1 MEIIL
6 LFLFISIFN
15 GGKHLISEFFFA
27 FFIPLIFLKEVI
39 KRKDLPRTTNNVLP
53 FGAGVNVVQNKLP
66 EERLS
71 EYYIGGVR
79 GLFSSTIL
87 NLPISFF
94 FILSFLSLGLS
105 VSPKATLNSFLQ
117 IVNYILF
124 FYLLLYYLRK
134 DNSLGDKI
142 LKIII
147 FLGIFFLLFGIIQ
160 FFQGKAIRANLPNSN
175 FLAGFLVPSSGIVLS
190 NLFFN
195 SELRKSNKI
204 LNLFFLFL
212 FGFALFLT
220 RSRGGYLSL
229 IVVLTLLLS
238 FKRGDHLY
246 KRLGLALIPITIVL
260 LFFISAP
267 QSYFTNLLK
276 INDPYSFTR
285 LNIWLA
291 ALKNAMDKPLFGWGL
306 GTFET
311 IFFRYNF
318 PVHGTIARYGKYPG
332 FAMNEY
338 LQILAELGVAGFFC
352 VIWLIY
358 LFFREIH
365 RKIKESGTWQLYAI
379 LLGSSAILTHA
390 LVDFNLHLPLIVL
403 TLISFT
409 AIGMEKSATPFE
421 VITSF
426 LTRKIH
432 FISIFSVILLFF
444 LNGTKFLSQY
454 YFVKAEKLTNNWE
467 KKIIS
472 YKKTISY
479 NPLDSLPHQK
489 LGDLYAE
496 RYILTE
502 EEKNK
507 ENTIKEY
514 KKAIEL
520 EPENV
525 FIYRSLGGFYYDYT
539 EYKNLG
545 ISYYEKAI
553 EKNPYNAFFQFELGK
568 IYLNEKFVIKAKEK
582 FQKARELEPNY
593 LQTYYE
599 EGLLWEKEGND
610 NKALELY
617 SKISEINE
625 KNLVPVTNYEK
636 KLLQFDYVLLCNQLA
651 GIYFRKGAYEIAANY
666 CKKGL
671 VLDPRNQVLQRNL
684 ALCLKNIR
692 K

>member
-1 MEIIL
+1 MGLI
-6 LFLFISIFN
+6 FLFILIVIFN
-15 GGKHLISEFFFA
+15 GGKHLIAEFFFA
-27 FFIPLIFLKEVI
+27 FFIPLTFLKEI
-39 KRKDLPRTTNNVLP
+39 FRRKN
-53 FGAGVNVVQNKLP
+53 
-66 EERLS
+66 
-71 EYYIGGVR
+71 
-79 GLFSSTIL
+79 LFSSTIL

-94 FILSFLSLGLS
+94 FILGFLSLGLS
-105 VSPKATLNSFLQ
+105 VYPKATLNSFLQ

-124 FYLLLYYLRK
+124 FYLLLYYLQENK
-134 DNSLGDKI
+134 NLGDKI
-142 LKIII
+142 LKTII
-147 FLGIFFLLFGIIQ
+147 FLGLFFSLFGIIQ
-160 FFQGKAIRANLPNSN
+160 FFQGKVVQANLPNSN

-195 SELRKSNKI
+195 SELRKSNRI

-229 IVVLTLLLS
+229 IVVLTLLFFL
-238 FKRGDHLY
+238 KY

-267 QSYFTNLLK
+267 PSYLTNEVITSLLK

-285 LNIWLA
+285 LNIWLST
-291 ALKNAMDKPLFGWGL
+291 LKATIEKPLFGWGL

-311 IFFRYNF
+311 VFFRYNF
-318 PVHGTIARYGKYPG
+318 PVYGTIAHYGKYPG

-338 LQILAELGVAGFFC
+338 LQILAELGVAGFFLI
-352 VIWLIY
+352 IWLIY
-358 LFFREIH
+358 LFFREI
-365 RKIKESGTWQLYAI
+365 RQKIKESATWQLYAI

-403 TLISFT
+403 TLIFFT
-409 AIGMEKSATPFE
+409 AIGIEKSATPFE
-421 VITSF
+421 VTASF
-426 LTRKIH
+426 LRRKIH
-432 FISIFSVILLFF
+432 LISIFSVILLFF
-444 LNGTKFLSQY
+444 LNGAKFLSQD
-454 YFVKAEKLTNNWE
+454 YFVKAEKLTNHWE
-467 KKIIS
+467 KKIIF
-472 YKKTISY
+472 YQKTIFY
-479 NPLDSLPHQK
+479 NPLDSLPHQR

-496 RYILTE
+496 RYILTK

-520 EPENV
+520 EPENA

-553 EKNPYNAFFQFELGK
+553 EKNPYNAFFHFELGK

-593 LQTYYE
+593 LQAYYE
-599 EGLLWEKEGND
+599 EGLLWEKGGNHLSGD
-610 NKALELY
+610 EEKALELY
-617 SKISEINE
+617 SKILEINE
-625 KNLVPVTNYEK
+625 KNLVPATNYEK
-636 KLLQFDYVLLCNQLA
+636 KLLQFDYVLLYNQLA
-651 GIYFRKGAYEIAANY
+651 GIYFRKGAYEIATNY

-671 VLDPRNQVLQRNL
+671 VLDPGNQVLQRNL
-684 ALCLKNIR
+684 ALCLKNIG